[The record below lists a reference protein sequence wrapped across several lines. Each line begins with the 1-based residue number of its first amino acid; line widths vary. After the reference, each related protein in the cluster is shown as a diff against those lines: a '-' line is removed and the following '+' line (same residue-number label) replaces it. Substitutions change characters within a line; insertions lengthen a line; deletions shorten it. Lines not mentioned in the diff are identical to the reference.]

1 MQHAIERGE
10 RPGEKPIGVG
20 RKKIFETRW
29 VNPVVSSCKSICV
42 CLCSALAPFPLLFR
56 CCFSWRNAN
65 LGDLRVVWLFVVLVL
80 CGWCSVWICPHLKE
94 TIVFR
99 IEFLSQV
106 TCLYEFQDRAL
117 ERYRPYQK
125 KKKSA
130 AAMGFETCSNCL
142 KATRRE
148 REIES

>member
-1 MQHAIERGE
+1 
-10 RPGEKPIGVG
+10 
-20 RKKIFETRW
+20 
-29 VNPVVSSCKSICV
+29 
-42 CLCSALAPFPLLFR
+42 
-56 CCFSWRNAN
+56 
-65 LGDLRVVWLFVVLVL
+65 LRVVWLFVVLVL

-125 KKKSA
+125 KK
-130 AAMGFETCSNCL
+130 NLLQQWDL
-142 KATRRE
+142 KPAQIASKQHDE
-148 REIES
+148 KGK